1 VVSQTDGTVLTVE
14 ADGETVFPLPFPW
27 PGPEQ
32 VHLVVG
38 GLVQTFGTD
47 FTVDAQANE
56 LEWLD
61 AEVELKAGDTLVFVR
76 RAS

>member
-1 VVSQTDGTVLTVE
+1 
-14 ADGETVFPLPFPW
+14 
-27 PGPEQ
+27 
-32 VHLVVG
+32 VVG

-47 FTVDAQANE
+47 FTVDAEASE

-61 AEVELKAGDTLVFVR
+61 EEVELKAGDKLVFVR